1 MLYLGIAG
9 GVVVLILL
17 MIMFIY
23 NKLISARNLVQT
35 AWSDIDVNLQK
46 RFSLVPQLVALTKGY
61 AEHEAVL
68 LEKIVSIRTNGS
80 DRTSVARED
89 EQVTQTLHRFT
100 MNVENY
106 PQLKADGP
114 FLDLME
120 QLSKLEDHLEYAR
133 KFYNGTTRVYNTNI
147 QSFPAS
153 IIAGMF
159 GFKKADFYE
168 INAPERVVPTTEL
181 S

>member
-1 MLYLGIAG
+1 MFYIGIAG
-9 GVVVLILL
+9 GVVVLLLL
-17 MIMFIY
+17 MVVIIY

-35 AWSDIDVNLQK
+35 AWSDIDVSLQK

-68 LEKIVSIRTNGS
+68 LEKIVQTRTHGS
-80 DRTSVARED
+80 DRTSIARED
-89 EQVTQTLHRFT
+89 ERVTQSLHRFT

-106 PQLKADGP
+106 PELKADGP
-114 FLDLME
+114 FLELME

-133 KFYNGTTRVYNTNI
+133 KFYNGTTRVYNTGI

-168 INAPERVVPTTEL
+168 INAPERAIPNTEL

>member
-1 MLYLGIAG
+1 MLYIGIAG
-9 GVVVLILL
+9 GVVVVILL
-17 MIMFIY
+17 MVMLIY
-23 NKLISARNLVQT
+23 NKLIRSRNLVQT

-68 LEKIVSIRTNGS
+68 LEKVVQMRTHGS
-80 DRTSVARED
+80 DRASIALED
-89 EQVTQTLHRFT
+89 EQVTKTLHRFT

-114 FLDLME
+114 FLELME

-133 KFYNGTTRVYNTNI
+133 KFYNGATRVYNTDI

-153 IIAGMF
+153 MIAGMF

-168 INAPERVVPTTEL
+168 INAPERAVPNTEL

>member
-1 MLYLGIAG
+1 MLYIGIAG
-9 GVVVLILL
+9 GVVVLVLL
-17 MIMFIY
+17 IVMLLY
-23 NKLISARNLVQT
+23 NQLIRARNLVQT

-46 RFSLVPQLVALTKGY
+46 RFSLVPQLIALTKGY
-61 AEHEAVL
+61 AEHEATL
-68 LEKIVSIRTNGS
+68 LEKVVRMRSEGKDKST
-80 DRTSVARED
+80 VAKDD

-106 PQLKADGP
+106 PDLKADGP

-120 QLSKLEDHLEYAR
+120 KLSKIEDHLEYAR

-147 QSFPAS
+147 QSFPAN

-159 GFKKADFYE
+159 GFKPADFYE
-168 INAPERVVPTTEL
+168 ITTPERAVPETHTL
-181 S
+181 

>member
-1 MLYLGIAG
+1 MLYLGIGG

-17 MIMFIY
+17 IVMLLY
-23 NKLISARNLVQT
+23 NKLIRARNLVQT
-35 AWSDIDVNLQK
+35 AWSDIDVTLHK
-46 RFSLVPQLVALTKGY
+46 RFSLVPQLIALTKGY
-61 AEHEAVL
+61 AEHEANL
-68 LEKIVSIRTNGS
+68 LEKIVSLRSEGK
-80 DRTSVARED
+80 DRSVVAKED
-89 EQVTQTLHRFT
+89 EQVTKTLHQFT

-106 PQLKADGP
+106 PDLKADGP

-120 QLSKLEDHLEYAR
+120 QLSKIEDHLEYAR

-159 GFKKADFYE
+159 GFKPAAFYE
-168 INAPERVVPTTEL
+168 ITAPERAVPETNTL
-181 S
+181 